1 MAKKYPFTRTL
12 SSQTVTYLAFDKVN
26 VEAFNDTIVISPVIT
41 DVDKLAKTVAKKV
54 DSDTTKFIEIVNV
67 DLNEKIYGLT
77 LEAFMANA
85 VELDENRKP
94 ISAAT
99 SDTPNT

>member
-12 SSQTVTYLAFDKVN
+12 SSQTVTYLAFDKVKA
-26 VEAFNDTIVISPVIT
+26 EAYNAAIVISPVIT
-41 DVDKLAKTVAKKV
+41 DPDKLAKTVAKKV
-54 DSDTTKFIEIVNV
+54 DNDVTKFIEIVDV

-77 LEAFMANA
+77 LESFMANA

-94 ISAAT
+94 ITVTT